1 MKKNKLVAIIGA
13 DGSGKSTLVGELE
26 NMLGGQKGR
35 IAVVPRTIKE
45 NVGEHY
51 ELPMRSVLL
60 SLAKL
65 FGRGLK
71 WFVQY
76 HLRFAPLMRRGQVI
90 VCDRFYLDELLID
103 PLKYRYNAP
112 AGITRFVRN
121 LLPHPGLYILLDA
134 PEDVLFSRKQEI
146 SLDELRDLRFRY
158 LNWIRQ
164 QPNNH
169 ILDATLPMEDVKRKA
184 QEIIRD
190 WLEKDRS
197 NKD

>member
-1 MKKNKLVAIIGA
+1 MKKNRFVAIIGT
-13 DGSGKSTLVGELE
+13 DGSGKSTLVSELE
-26 NMLGGQKGR
+26 NALGVQKR
-35 IAVVPRTIKE
+35 EIAVVPRTIKE
-45 NVGEHY
+45 NAGKHY
-51 ELPMRSVLL
+51 ELPEHSVFL
-60 SLAKL
+60 SLVKL
-65 FGRGLK
+65 FLRGTK
-71 WFVQY
+71 WFIQY

-90 VCDRFYLDELLID
+90 ICDRFYLDELLID
-103 PLKYRYNAP
+103 PLRYRYNAP

-121 LLPHPGLYILLDA
+121 LLPHPSLYILLDA

-146 SLDELRDLRFRY
+146 SLDELRDLRLRY